1 MPQQETDMQKQRHR
15 GNIAGLIINIVLIV
29 AIIIAFF
36 CTYTAYVTK
45 NGSGVPDIFGY
56 EPFSIQS
63 DSMSPFFEKGDLVI
77 DKRVEDTS
85 KLEVGDVITFWTI
98 IDGQKVL
105 NTHRIIDIQDGDN
118 FRYFV
123 TKGDNNSVED
133 SLTVHESEIVGVY
146 HKHIK
151 KLGGVL
157 DFLQTSK
164 GFFCIIVLP
173 VLAFFI
179 YYFVSFFRVL
189 MEYQGEKR
197 RLLYEQELVASGRL
211 EKVEEEPPVTKSN
224 KTEQTGAEDEKPM
237 REVFNRFLEK
247 HQGKP
252 QMQNAGQQSAGTA
265 SAGQTAQQQTSGQ
278 TTAAQSNAAGSQNVQ
293 QNAKE
298 TNPANTEND
307 AINPANQANQTK
319 QPNPAAA
326 NTANMAGAAAAGS
339 VSQNPA
345 QTATAQNVNTQAA
358 ASQEQLAKQLE
369 EMQRQMELLR
379 QQNEAAKQAAAQ
391 AAQLQ
396 QMQMQMEAVKQAQQ
410 QMQQNTTS
418 EGITLSKEQLMALLG
433 QANIQVPTGAQPAAH
448 VAAPQPTQ
456 TPVQQESGDSI
467 SMSKSEFVDLISLAM
482 KKAKEEE

>member
-1 MPQQETDMQKQRHR
+1 MPQQETDMQKKRHR
-15 GNIAGLIINIVLIV
+15 GNIAGLIINIVLII

-85 KLEVGDVITFWTI
+85 KLQVGDVITFWTI

-123 TKGDNNSVED
+123 TKGDNNAIED

-211 EKVEEEPPVTKSN
+211 AKAETEEPKPGKDGAGS
-224 KTEQTGAEDEKPM
+224 EQAAEEEKPM

-252 QMQNAGQQSAGTA
+252 QMANGGQQTA
-265 SAGQTAQQQTSGQ
+265 KPQQTAQP
-278 TTAAQSNAAGSQNVQ
+278 
-293 QNAKE
+293 E
-298 TNPANTEND
+298 
-307 AINPANQANQTK
+307 
-319 QPNPAAA
+319 AAA
-326 NTANMAGAAAAGS
+326 PHQAVPQSEAPKAAAPQPQAA
-339 VSQNPA
+339 PA
-345 QTATAQNVNTQAA
+345 STADATQA
-358 ASQEQLAKQLE
+358 QLAKQLE

-379 QQNEAAKQAAAQ
+379 QQNEAAQQAAVQ

-396 QMQMQMEAVKQAQQ
+396 QMQMQMDTARQAQQ
-410 QMQQNTTS
+410 QMQQNTS
-418 EGITLSKEQLMALLG
+418 NEGITLSKEQLMALLG
-433 QANIQVPTGAQPAAH
+433 QANLQVPGGAQAAAQ
-448 VAAPQPTQ
+448 VAAQQQAKP
-456 TPVQQESGDSI
+456 QESGDSI
-467 SMSKSEFVDLISLAM
+467 SMSKSEFVDLMSLAM

>member
-1 MPQQETDMQKQRHR
+1 MPQQETDMQTKRHR

-85 KLEVGDVITFWTI
+85 KLEVGDIITFWTI

-211 EKVEEEPPVTKSN
+211 TKAETEGPEPGKNGADSG
-224 KTEQTGAEDEKPM
+224 QTAEDEKPM

-252 QMQNAGQQSAGTA
+252 QMAAPQQKTAARQTEQKAASESKAAPADAPTAGT
-265 SAGQTAQQQTSGQ
+265 Q
-278 TTAAQSNAAGSQNVQ
+278 
-293 QNAKE
+293 E
-298 TNPANTEND
+298 TNPANVTPT
-307 AINPANQANQTK
+307 ATNPAPQA
-319 QPNPAAA
+319 
-326 NTANMAGAAAAGS
+326 TA
-339 VSQNPA
+339 P
-345 QTATAQNVNTQAA
+345 QTATQTMQGGQASDTQA
-358 ASQEQLAKQLE
+358 QLAKQLE

-379 QQNEAAKQAAAQ
+379 QQNEAAQQAAAQ

-396 QMQMQMEAVKQAQQ
+396 QMQMQMDAARQAQQ
-410 QMQQNTTS
+410 QMQQNTS
-418 EGITLSKEQLMALLG
+418 NEGITLSKEQLMALLG
-433 QANIQVPTGAQPAAH
+433 QANIQVPGGAQAGAQ
-448 VAAPQPTQ
+448 VAAQQQAKPQ
-456 TPVQQESGDSI
+456 ENADSI
-467 SMSKSEFVDLISLAM
+467 SMSKSEFVDLMSLAM